1 MERSEVDNVVSL
13 NECLRVGSKSLV
25 SVSLS
30 QPKTDKPDWFQQLS
44 KAIRRRVAKSQT
56 DAGVKLA
63 EVMRDDKVR
72 NFNLVAYDG
81 ALAAR
86 KEHLKS

>member
-30 QPKTDKPDWFQQLS
+30 QPKTDKPDWFQQLQ
-44 KAIRRRVAKSQT
+44 VET
-56 DAGVKLA
+56 LG
-63 EVMRDDKVR
+63 
-72 NFNLVAYDG
+72 
-81 ALAAR
+81 
-86 KEHLKS
+86 